1 MIIENKLFY
10 HFQLNIFV
18 MGLNSKTCWD
28 MLMLEGQ
35 QIIFPSEER
44 GLWFLWRHRRCFPVC
59 AQRFLGGGTSVSTT
73 AVRSRTLTWPSPW
86 WWGGGRSTTGST
98 SSSPVSS
105 SPPSPSSSS
114 CCPPTPERRSPWVS
128 AQLSLSVMTVTPILK
143 VLPQR
148 LSRLVKFTHCECS
161 VWTEAKAQ
169 DYREKPNEQRPAA
182 AGRKSPFKQE
192 EAETDSMPKHRVT
205 QRHRNVLWSERIHY
219 WNIDVTCFH
228 SRSLPVRC
236 SASPVWASVRC
247 FAEICT
253 SQKTMSQLNILCR
266 KINSVK

>member
-35 QIIFPSEER
+35 KIIFPSEER

-148 LSRLVKFTHCECS
+148 LSRLVKFTHCES
-161 VWTEAKAQ
+161 VQ
-169 DYREKPNEQRPAA
+169 CEQRQRHKITEKNQMSSARQQQGGKVLLNRKKQKQTQCFHLIVSRA
-182 AGRKSPFKQE
+182 AGTVQHEGNKAGWR
-192 EAETDSMPKHRVT
+192 
-205 QRHRNVLWSERIHY
+205 
-219 WNIDVTCFH
+219 
-228 SRSLPVRC
+228 
-236 SASPVWASVRC
+236 
-247 FAEICT
+247 
-253 SQKTMSQLNILCR
+253 
-266 KINSVK
+266 

>member
-59 AQRFLGGGTSVSTT
+59 VQRFLGGGTSVSTT

-148 LSRLVKFTHCECS
+148 LSRLVKFTHCES
-161 VWTEAKAQ
+161 VQ
-169 DYREKPNEQRPAA
+169 CEQRQRHKITEKNQMSSARRQQGGKVLLNRKKQKQTQCFHLIVSRA
-182 AGRKSPFKQE
+182 AGTVQHEGNKAGWRYGQNTESHKGTE
-192 EAETDSMPKHRVT
+192 M
-205 QRHRNVLWSERIHY
+205 
-219 WNIDVTCFH
+219 
-228 SRSLPVRC
+228 C
-236 SASPVWASVRC
+236 SDLK
-247 FAEICT
+247 EYIT
-253 SQKTMSQLNILCR
+253 GI
-266 KINSVK
+266 